1 MEIIKLKDY
10 PEICDKIDFDIK
22 DGKIIYINFSLNGK
36 NVLIDLKNLF
46 TEMEVSAFSEIS
58 FKDIDEKYHPLVNEL
73 IKYIEKSERNNLIK
87 KKIIQMKHKNL

>member
-73 IKYIEKSERNNLIK
+73 IKYTEKSERNNLIK
-87 KKIIQMKHKNL
+87 KKIIQMKHTNL

>member
-1 MEIIKLKDY
+1 
-10 PEICDKIDFDIK
+10 
-22 DGKIIYINFSLNGK
+22 
-36 NVLIDLKNLF
+36 
-46 TEMEVSAFSEIS
+46 MEVSALSEIS